1 MDTQQISLP
10 SNSNT
15 SSPRSVKKV
24 IEVSE
29 SDTRCTVL
37 LFSQK
42 NIEGKSLL
50 NINER
55 DPLMNSRNSILYYL
69 LDKKY

>member
-1 MDTQQISLP
+1 MDTQQISLL

-15 SSPRSVKKV
+15 PSPRSVKKV

-29 SDTRCTVL
+29 SDTRFTVL
-37 LFSQK
+37 PFTQK